1 MKGSAGQLTFKQVNG
16 LTIVSE
22 KVREVKNP
30 RTPAQMATRTRITN
44 ITAMYKGIRPL
55 LKNGFESKPI
65 ANSDFNMFV
74 KVNMQQTP
82 VYLTK
87 SQVAGGAC
95 VAAPYQ
101 ITQGSLPSIVIT
113 GEGRNAATNIFVADL
128 TLGAS
133 TTVSAFSKAV
143 VDNNP
148 DFRYGDQV
156 SYFIIKQKVNEATG
170 IPYCQFKANSVILD
184 ASNDAKLWDIVPKNG
199 FSTVDGCIGHSG
211 NDGDCAFAW
220 VHSRKSNGKTLVSS
234 QSLIDANSKL
244 SEYQGDAALLLAM
257 NSYGVGDSA
266 FLTPDVNDN
275 GNGNING
282 NGNANGN
289 TGGNDS
295 L

>member
-30 RTPAQMATRTRITN
+30 RTPGQMAVRTRITN

-199 FSTVDGCIGHSG
+199 FSTVDGCVGHSG
-211 NDGDCAFAW
+211 NDGDCVFAW

-282 NGNANGN
+282 NANGN